1 MKNQF
6 KCKVTEDR
14 SVGDIP
20 QRHEVGIC
28 LNGFQ
33 WTYFPDMTLEQLAA
47 LRDTIDNY
55 LSIEKSK
62 ES

>member
-20 QRHEVGIC
+20 RRHEV
-28 LNGFQ
+28 Q

-47 LRDTIDNY
+47 LSDTIDNY

>member
-20 QRHEVGIC
+20 RRHEVGI
-28 LNGFQ
+28 LPK
-33 WTYFPDMTLEQLAA
+33 W
-47 LRDTIDNY
+47 
-55 LSIEKSK
+55 LSVDLFS
-62 ES
+62 

>member
-20 QRHEVGIC
+20 RRHEVGIF
-28 LNGFQ
+28 L
-33 WTYFPDMTLEQLAA
+33 P
-47 LRDTIDNY
+47 
-55 LSIEKSK
+55 
-62 ES
+62 

>member
-20 QRHEVGIC
+20 RRHEVGIC

-33 WTYFPDMTLEQLAA
+33 WTYFPNMTLEQLAA

-55 LSIEKSK
+55 LSI
-62 ES
+62 

>member
-20 QRHEVGIC
+20 QRHEVGI
-28 LNGFQ
+28 F
-33 WTYFPDMTLEQLAA
+33 A
-47 LRDTIDNY
+47 LMAFSGLIF
-55 LSIEKSK
+55 LI
-62 ES
+62 